1 MPAQTVASGVPTL
14 DHVLGGG
21 LLQGDN
27 VVWLAAGDGLYRHF
41 ESAFLATSARTHP
54 TLVVAVTRRELS
66 HSLPAGVQRLNAIGS
81 SRFGRA
87 PALADEL
94 ERIIR
99 GQPLMSMVIDGFADL
114 ARRWGAEETRR
125 FFVRIC
131 PAMLQAGT
139 VTYWRAPPELD
150 AALVEACRQ
159 VTQYMLEVRGDR
171 LRVVKAEGRPRSIQD
186 SIHHIAV
193 HDDVPTLAAHPTSG
207 RLARGLTALRRD
219 LGLTQAQLAQ
229 AAGVTASAISQAESG
244 ARGLSVDTL
253 ILLTDRLGV
262 TIDRLVNAEPAS
274 GYRLTRHDRGRVHR
288 GAVALADDAAA
299 GLRAFYVV
307 LAPGERG
314 EPPLSQV
321 APALVAVVDGLIQ
334 VELGADTPVLRA
346 GDSLLAETVR
356 VTSWRNLGPAPAAF
370 YWVLRD

>member
-1 MPAQTVASGVPTL
+1 MPAQTVTSGVPTL
-14 DHVLGGG
+14 DDVLGGG

-27 VVWLAAGDGLYRHF
+27 VVWLAAGDGAYRQF
-41 ESAFLATSARTHP
+41 ESTFRDTSAGAHP
-54 TLVVAVTRRELS
+54 TLVVAVTRRELA
-66 HSLPAGVQRLNAIGS
+66 LPLPVGVERLNAIAGS
-81 SRFGRA
+81 RCGRA

-99 GQPLMSMVIDGFADL
+99 RQPLMSMVIDGFSDL
-114 ARRWGAEETRR
+114 ARRWGIDEARR

-139 VTYWRAPPELD
+139 VTFWRFAPGLD

-159 VTQYMLEVRGDR
+159 VTQCMLEVRADR
-171 LRVVKAEGRPRSIQD
+171 LRVIKAEGRPRSIQG
-186 SIHHIAV
+186 SVHHIEL
-193 HDDVPTLAAHPTSG
+193 HDGVPVLTTHPTSG

-219 LGLTQAQLAQ
+219 LGLTQAQLAH

-244 ARGLSVDTL
+244 VRGLSVDTL

-288 GAVALADDAAA
+288 GAVALADDGAA
-299 GLRAFYVV
+299 GMRAFYVA
-307 LAPGERG
+307 LAPGEYS
-314 EPPLSQV
+314 EPPVSHV
-321 APALVAVVDGLIQ
+321 APSLVAVVDGLIQ

-356 VTSWRNLGPAPAAF
+356 VTAWRNLGPAPAAF